1 MELLPEGQTNNTQVT
16 FDDQQKINQFSTLI
30 SRKDLLSAELEE
42 YKKEKDYLDDLS
54 LEIELIDEDE
64 KLNYKIG
71 DTFVLMKQSDIVE
84 RLEKDV
90 EIMDGKIEVLE
101 SQVEQLDDL
110 LASLKKLLY
119 VKFGNAINLER

>member
-16 FDDQQKINQFSTLI
+16 FEDQQKINQFSTLI

-71 DTFVLMKQSDIVE
+71 DTFVLLKQSDIVE

-90 EIMDGKIEVLE
+90 EVLDKKIEVLE
-101 SQVEQLDDL
+101 SQVEDLDDL
-110 LASLKKLLY
+110 LTSLKKLLY
-119 VKFGNAINLER
+119 AKFGNAINLER